1 MSDIKKRS
9 QGSPKKNP
17 VTRRQFMK
25 LAAASVASAGAVS
38 WPNHWLLAAQPA
50 RKRIVIH
57 GERQVTSL
65 GYHNRRETEHVS
77 MVDAGLATQNPV
89 TLERVP
95 VLAEELPSV
104 KKGTWKIDTQKK
116 TMITVYKLRP
126 GLTWHDGKPYTSKDF
141 EFGWQIAK
149 HPEFPMPDRLV
160 PEIISKIETPDDR
173 TIVIHWNDLY
183 NEAYAIQYTHV
194 RAFPRHLLQ
203 EAFSAGDM
211 KAFANLPFW
220 NKNFVGAGPYR
231 VVEWDAGTRMELEAF
246 KDFTLGRPKIDRVT
260 YKTVEDTNTN
270 LAAVLAG
277 EVDLCMRSTISFDGA
292 MILREQ
298 WEKPGK
304 GKIYISPASWSWLNL
319 SRDNAVVQ
327 RRQSAPR
334 ACCMPSTA
342 KRWCKTCSREKR
354 SSPICRFRECAR
366 ATRKLWRPP
375 PSTNTSRRRAKK
387 LLAEA
392 GWKPGSDGVL
402 ANARGERMELEFR
415 VTAERRDHEQAQAII
430 ADYWKKIGVRTNIKN
445 LPNRLLNAAE
455 NRNRWPGAYIG
466 THNVTVEEWQERFHT
481 KNIPSAENKYALE
494 NVSGWNDPR
503 KDAILD
509 ELNSIVTPARSEQLQ
524 LEFIKMFSEALPHLP
539 LYYAPEVLVAKKG
552 LDGNYA
558 ADRKAAGKTPVA
570 GTCISGTRPK
580 NKSAFKWFKPFKTFN
595 GGLDWAAV
603 AIH

>member
-1 MSDIKKRS
+1 MSNRKRQS
-9 QGSPKKNP
+9 GKLTASA

-25 LAAASVASAGAVS
+25 FAGVSVASVGAVS
-38 WPNHWLLAAQPA
+38 WPNHLLFAAQPA
-50 RKRIVIH
+50 RKRLVIH

-160 PEIISKIETPDDR
+160 PELISKIETPDDR

-203 EAFSAGDM
+203 EAFAAGDM
-211 KAFANLPFW
+211 KAFANLPYW

-246 KDFTLGRPKIDRVT
+246 KDFTLGRPKIERVT

-277 EVDLCMRSTISFDGA
+277 EVDLCMRSTLSFDGA

-319 SRDNAVVQ
+319 SRDNPWFSDVKVRRALLHALDREAMVQ
-327 RRQSAPR
+327 NLFKGEKIVSDVPLSRVRKSYKKAL
-334 ACCMPSTA
+334 ATA
-342 KRWCKTCSREKR
+342 TLYKYDPET
-354 SSPICRFRECAR
+354 
-366 ATRKLWRPP
+366 
-375 PSTNTSRRRAKK
+375 AKK

-402 ANARGERMELEFR
+402 VNSKGERMEFEFR

-430 ADYWKKIGVRTNIKN
+430 ADYWKKVGVRTNIKN

-455 NRNRWPGAYIG
+455 NRNRWPGAFIG

-481 KNIPSAENKYALE
+481 KNIPSAENKFALE

-524 LEFIKMFSEALPHLP
+524 LEFLKMFSDALPHLP
-539 LYYAPEVLVAKKG
+539 LYYSPEVLVAKKG
-552 LDGNYA
+552 LTGITPRQESGGQNSSSWNMYQWD
-558 ADRKAAGKTPVA
+558 KA
-570 GTCISGTRPK
+570 
-580 NKSAFKWFKPFKTFN
+580 
-595 GGLDWAAV
+595 
-603 AIH
+603 

>member
-1 MSDIKKRS
+1 MSNRKRPLS
-9 QGSPKKNP
+9 NKLTGAA
-17 VTRRQFMK
+17 VTRRQFVK
-25 LAAASVASAGAVS
+25 LAGVSVVSAGVVS
-38 WPNHWLLAAQPA
+38 WPNPLLFAAQPA
-50 RKRIVIH
+50 RKRIIIH

-77 MVDAGLATQNPV
+77 MVDAGLVTQNPV

-126 GLTWHDGKPYTSKDF
+126 GLTWHDGRPYTSKDF

-160 PEIISKIETPDDR
+160 PDLISKIETPDDR

-211 KAFANLPFW
+211 KAFANLPYW
-220 NKNFVGAGPYR
+220 NRNFVGAGPYR
-231 VVEWDAGTRMELEAF
+231 VVEWDAGSRMELEAF

-304 GKIYISPASWSWLNL
+304 GKVYISPASWSWLNL
-319 SRDNAVVQ
+319 SRDNPWFSDVKVRRALLYAIDREAMVQ
-327 RRQSAPR
+327 NLFKGEKIVSHVPLSRVRKSYKQALATATLYKYDPE
-334 ACCMPSTA
+334 TA
-342 KRWCKTCSREKR
+342 KR
-354 SSPICRFRECAR
+354 
-366 ATRKLWRPP
+366 
-375 PSTNTSRRRAKK
+375 

-392 GWKPGSDGVL
+392 GWKPGSDGALV
-402 ANARGERMELEFR
+402 NAKGERMEFEFR

-430 ADYWKKIGVRTNIKN
+430 ADYWKKVGVRTNIKN

-455 NRNRWPGAYIG
+455 NRNRWPGAFIG

-481 KNIPSAENKYALE
+481 KNIPTAENKFAPE

-524 LEFIKMFSEALPHLP
+524 LEFLKMFSDTLPHLP
-539 LYYAPEVLVAKKG
+539 LYYSPEVLVAKKG
-552 LDGNYA
+552 LTGITPRQESGGQNSSSWNIYQWD
-558 ADRKAAGKTPVA
+558 KA
-570 GTCISGTRPK
+570 
-580 NKSAFKWFKPFKTFN
+580 
-595 GGLDWAAV
+595 
-603 AIH
+603 

>member
-1 MSDIKKRS
+1 MSNRKRQS
-9 QGSPKKNP
+9 SGKLTDSA

-25 LAAASVASAGAVS
+25 FAGVSVASVGAVS
-38 WPNHWLLAAQPA
+38 WPNHLLFAAQPA
-50 RKRIVIH
+50 RKRLVIH

-77 MVDAGLATQNPV
+77 MVDAGLVTQNPV

-149 HPEFPMPDRLV
+149 QPEFPMPDRLV
-160 PEIISKIETPDDR
+160 PELISKIETPDDR

-203 EAFSAGDM
+203 EAFAAGDM
-211 KAFANLPFW
+211 KAFANLPYW

-246 KDFTLGRPKIDRVT
+246 KDFTLGRPKIERVT

-277 EVDLCMRSTISFDGA
+277 EVDLCMRSTLSFDGA

-319 SRDNAVVQ
+319 SRDNPWFSDVKVRRALLHALDREAMVQ
-327 RRQSAPR
+327 NLFKGEKIVSDVPLSRVRKSYKKAL
-334 ACCMPSTA
+334 ATA
-342 KRWCKTCSREKR
+342 TLYKYDPET
-354 SSPICRFRECAR
+354 
-366 ATRKLWRPP
+366 
-375 PSTNTSRRRAKK
+375 AKK

-402 ANARGERMELEFR
+402 VNSKGERMEFEFR

-430 ADYWKKIGVRTNIKN
+430 ADYWKKVGVRTNIKN

-455 NRNRWPGAYIG
+455 NRNRWPGAFIG

-481 KNIPSAENKYALE
+481 KNIPSAENKFALE

-524 LEFIKMFSEALPHLP
+524 LEFLKMFSDALPHLP
-539 LYYAPEVLVAKKG
+539 LYYSPEVLVAKKG
-552 LDGNYA
+552 LTGI
-558 ADRKAAGKTPVA
+558 TPRQE
-570 GTCISGTRPK
+570 SGGQNSSSWNMYQWDK
-580 NKSAFKWFKPFKTFN
+580 
-595 GGLDWAAV
+595 V
-603 AIH
+603 

>member
-1 MSDIKKRS
+1 MTNRKRQS
-9 QGSPKKNP
+9 SGKLTASA

-25 LAAASVASAGAVS
+25 LAGVSVASVGAVS
-38 WPNHWLLAAQPA
+38 WPNHLLFAAQPA
-50 RKRIVIH
+50 RKRLVIH

-77 MVDAGLATQNPV
+77 MVDAGLVTQNPV

-104 KKGTWKIDTQKK
+104 KKGTWKIDAQKK
-116 TMITVYKLRP
+116 TMTTVYKLRP

-160 PEIISKIETPDDR
+160 PELISKIETPDDR

-203 EAFSAGDM
+203 EAFAAGDM
-211 KAFANLPFW
+211 KAFANLPYW

-277 EVDLCMRSTISFDGA
+277 EVDLCMRSTLSFDGA

-319 SRDNAVVQ
+319 SRDNPWFSDVKVRRALLHALDREAMVQ
-327 RRQSAPR
+327 NLFKGEKIVSHVPLSRVRKSYKKALASATLYKYDPE
-334 ACCMPSTA
+334 T
-342 KRWCKTCSREKR
+342 
-354 SSPICRFRECAR
+354 
-366 ATRKLWRPP
+366 
-375 PSTNTSRRRAKK
+375 AKK

-402 ANARGERMELEFR
+402 VNSKGERMEFEFR

-430 ADYWKKIGVRTNIKN
+430 ADYWKKVGVRTNIKN

-455 NRNRWPGAYIG
+455 NRNRWPGAFIG

-481 KNIPSAENKYALE
+481 KNIPSAENKFALE

-524 LEFIKMFSEALPHLP
+524 LEFLKMFSDALPHLP
-539 LYYAPEVLVAKKG
+539 LYYSPEVLVAKKG
-552 LDGNYA
+552 LTGITPRQESGGQNSSSWNMYQWD
-558 ADRKAAGKTPVA
+558 KT
-570 GTCISGTRPK
+570 
-580 NKSAFKWFKPFKTFN
+580 
-595 GGLDWAAV
+595 
-603 AIH
+603 

>member
-1 MSDIKKRS
+1 MGAGNSSSQKEAFMSNRKRQS
-9 QGSPKKNP
+9 SSKLTGA
-17 VTRRQFMK
+17 VTRRQFVK
-25 LAAASVASAGAVS
+25 LAGVSVASAGVAS
-38 WPNHWLLAAQPA
+38 WTNPLLFAAQPA

-77 MVDAGLATQNPV
+77 MVDAGLVTQNPV
-89 TLERVP
+89 TLERVA

-160 PEIISKIETPDDR
+160 PDLISKIETPDDR

-211 KAFANLPFW
+211 KAFANLPYW

-304 GKIYISPASWSWLNL
+304 GKIHISPASWSWLNL
-319 SRDNAVVQ
+319 SRDNPWFSDVKV
-327 RRQSAPR
+327 RRALFHAIDREAMVENLFKGEKIVSHLPLSRVRKSYKKALT
-334 ACCMPSTA
+334 TA
-342 KRWCKTCSREKR
+342 TLYKYDPET
-354 SSPICRFRECAR
+354 
-366 ATRKLWRPP
+366 
-375 PSTNTSRRRAKK
+375 AKK
-387 LLAEA
+387 LFAEA

-402 ANARGERMELEFR
+402 VNAKGERMEFEFR

-430 ADYWKKIGVRTNIKN
+430 ADYWKKVGVRTNIKN

-455 NRNRWPGAYIG
+455 NRNRWPGAFIG

-481 KNIPSAENKYALE
+481 KNIPTAENKFAPE

-524 LEFIKMFSEALPHLP
+524 LEFLKMFTDALPHVP
-539 LYYAPEVLVAKKG
+539 LYYSPEVLVAKKG
-552 LDGNYA
+552 LSGITPRQESGGQNSSSWNMYQWD
-558 ADRKAAGKTPVA
+558 KT
-570 GTCISGTRPK
+570 
-580 NKSAFKWFKPFKTFN
+580 
-595 GGLDWAAV
+595 
-603 AIH
+603 

>member
-1 MSDIKKRS
+1 MGAGNSSSQKEAFMSNRKRQS
-9 QGSPKKNP
+9 SSKLTGA
-17 VTRRQFMK
+17 VTRRQFVK
-25 LAAASVASAGAVS
+25 LAGVSVASAGVAS
-38 WPNHWLLAAQPA
+38 WTNPLLFAAQPA

-77 MVDAGLATQNPV
+77 MVDAGLVTQNPV
-89 TLERVP
+89 TLERVA

-160 PEIISKIETPDDR
+160 PDLISKIETPDDR

-211 KAFANLPFW
+211 KAFANLPYW

-304 GKIYISPASWSWLNL
+304 GKIHISPASWSWLNL
-319 SRDNAVVQ
+319 SRDNPWFSDVKVRRALLHAIDREAMVQ
-327 RRQSAPR
+327 NLFKGEKIVSHLPLSRVRKSYKKAL
-334 ACCMPSTA
+334 ATA
-342 KRWCKTCSREKR
+342 TLYKYDPET
-354 SSPICRFRECAR
+354 
-366 ATRKLWRPP
+366 
-375 PSTNTSRRRAKK
+375 AKK
-387 LLAEA
+387 LFAEA

-402 ANARGERMELEFR
+402 VNAKGERMEFEFR

-430 ADYWKKIGVRTNIKN
+430 ADYWKKVGVRTNIKN

-455 NRNRWPGAYIG
+455 NRNRWPGAFIG

-481 KNIPSAENKYALE
+481 KNIPNAENKFAPE

-524 LEFIKMFSEALPHLP
+524 LEFLKMFTDALPHVP
-539 LYYAPEVLVAKKG
+539 LYYSPEVLVAKKG
-552 LDGNYA
+552 LSGI
-558 ADRKAAGKTPVA
+558 TPRQE
-570 GTCISGTRPK
+570 SGGQNSSSWNMYQWDK
-580 NKSAFKWFKPFKTFN
+580 
-595 GGLDWAAV
+595 V
-603 AIH
+603 

>member
-1 MSDIKKRS
+1 MSNRKRQS
-9 QGSPKKNP
+9 SGKLTDSA

-25 LAAASVASAGAVS
+25 FAGVSVASVGAVS
-38 WPNHWLLAAQPA
+38 WPNHLLFAAQPA
-50 RKRIVIH
+50 RKRLVIH

-77 MVDAGLATQNPV
+77 MVDAGLVTQNPV

-160 PEIISKIETPDDR
+160 PELISKIETPDDR
-173 TIVIHWNDLY
+173 TIVIHWNALY

-203 EAFSAGDM
+203 EAFAAGDM
-211 KAFANLPFW
+211 KAFANLPYW

-246 KDFTLGRPKIDRVT
+246 KDFTLGRPKIERVT

-277 EVDLCMRSTISFDGA
+277 EVDLCMRSTLSFDGA

-319 SRDNAVVQ
+319 SRDNPWFSDVKVRRALLHALDREAMVQ
-327 RRQSAPR
+327 NLFKGEKIVSDVPLSRVRKSYKKAL
-334 ACCMPSTA
+334 ATA
-342 KRWCKTCSREKR
+342 TLYKYDPET
-354 SSPICRFRECAR
+354 
-366 ATRKLWRPP
+366 
-375 PSTNTSRRRAKK
+375 AKK

-402 ANARGERMELEFR
+402 VNSKGERMEFEFR

-430 ADYWKKIGVRTNIKN
+430 ADYWKKVGVRTNIKN

-455 NRNRWPGAYIG
+455 NRNRWPGAFIG

-481 KNIPSAENKYALE
+481 KNIPSAENKFALE
-494 NVSGWNDPR
+494 NVSGWNDSR

-524 LEFIKMFSEALPHLP
+524 LEFLKMFSDALPHLP
-539 LYYAPEVLVAKKG
+539 LYYSPEVLVAKKG
-552 LDGNYA
+552 LTGI
-558 ADRKAAGKTPVA
+558 TPRQE
-570 GTCISGTRPK
+570 SGGQNSSSWNMYQWDK
-580 NKSAFKWFKPFKTFN
+580 
-595 GGLDWAAV
+595 V
-603 AIH
+603 

>member
-1 MSDIKKRS
+1 MSNRKRQS
-9 QGSPKKNP
+9 SGKLTASA

-25 LAAASVASAGAVS
+25 FAGVSVASVGAVS
-38 WPNHWLLAAQPA
+38 WPNHLLFAAQPA
-50 RKRIVIH
+50 RKRLVIH

-77 MVDAGLATQNPV
+77 MVDAGLVTQNPV

-95 VLAEELPSV
+95 VLAEELPSI

-160 PEIISKIETPDDR
+160 PELISKIETPDDR

-203 EAFSAGDM
+203 EAFAAGDM
-211 KAFANLPFW
+211 KAFANLPYW

-277 EVDLCMRSTISFDGA
+277 EVDLCMRSTLSFDGA

-319 SRDNAVVQ
+319 SRDNPWFSDVKVRRALLHALDREAMVQ
-327 RRQSAPR
+327 NLFKGEKIVSDVPLSRVRKSYKKAL
-334 ACCMPSTA
+334 ATA
-342 KRWCKTCSREKR
+342 TLYKYDPET
-354 SSPICRFRECAR
+354 
-366 ATRKLWRPP
+366 
-375 PSTNTSRRRAKK
+375 AKK

-402 ANARGERMELEFR
+402 VNSKGERMEFEFR

-430 ADYWKKIGVRTNIKN
+430 ADYWKKVGVRTNIKN

-455 NRNRWPGAYIG
+455 NRNRWPGAFIG

-481 KNIPSAENKYALE
+481 KNIPSAENKFALE

-524 LEFIKMFSEALPHLP
+524 LEFLKMFSDALPHLP
-539 LYYAPEVLVAKKG
+539 LYYSPEVLVAKKG
-552 LDGNYA
+552 LTGITPRQESGGQNSSSWNMYQWD
-558 ADRKAAGKTPVA
+558 KA
-570 GTCISGTRPK
+570 
-580 NKSAFKWFKPFKTFN
+580 
-595 GGLDWAAV
+595 
-603 AIH
+603 

>member
-1 MSDIKKRS
+1 MSNRKRQS
-9 QGSPKKNP
+9 SSKLTGA
-17 VTRRQFMK
+17 VTRRQFVK
-25 LAAASVASAGAVS
+25 LAGVSVASAGVAS
-38 WPNHWLLAAQPA
+38 WTNPLLFAAQPA

-77 MVDAGLATQNPV
+77 MVDAGLVTQNPV
-89 TLERVP
+89 TLERVA

-160 PEIISKIETPDDR
+160 PDLISKIETPDDR

-211 KAFANLPFW
+211 KAFANLPYW

-231 VVEWDAGTRMELEAF
+231 LVEWDAGTRMELEAF

-304 GKIYISPASWSWLNL
+304 GKIHISPASWSWLNL
-319 SRDNAVVQ
+319 SRDNPWLSDVKVRRALLHAIDREAMVQ
-327 RRQSAPR
+327 NLFKGEKIVSHLPLSRVRKSYKKAL
-334 ACCMPSTA
+334 ATA
-342 KRWCKTCSREKR
+342 TLYKYDPET
-354 SSPICRFRECAR
+354 
-366 ATRKLWRPP
+366 
-375 PSTNTSRRRAKK
+375 AKK
-387 LLAEA
+387 LFAEA

-402 ANARGERMELEFR
+402 VNAKGERMEFEFR

-430 ADYWKKIGVRTNIKN
+430 ADYWKKVGVRTNIKN

-455 NRNRWPGAYIG
+455 NRNRWPGAFIG

-481 KNIPSAENKYALE
+481 KNIPNAENKFAPE

-524 LEFIKMFSEALPHLP
+524 LEFLKMFSDALPHLP
-539 LYYAPEVLVAKKG
+539 LYYSPEVLVAKKG
-552 LDGNYA
+552 LSGI
-558 ADRKAAGKTPVA
+558 TPRQE
-570 GTCISGTRPK
+570 SGGQ
-580 NKSAFKWFKPFKTFN
+580 NSSSWNMYQWDKS
-595 GGLDWAAV
+595 
-603 AIH
+603 

>member
-1 MSDIKKRS
+1 MSEKKKRLS
-9 QGSPKKNP
+9 DRPNGNA
-17 VTRRQFMK
+17 VTRRQFIK
-25 LAAASVASAGAVS
+25 LASASVASAGAVS
-38 WPNHWLLAAQPA
+38 WPTGSLFAAQPA

-89 TLERVP
+89 TLERLP

-116 TMITVYKLRP
+116 TMVTVYKLRP
-126 GLTWHDGKPYTSKDF
+126 GIKWHDGKPYTSKDF
-141 EFGWQIAK
+141 EFGWQIAR

-160 PEIISKIETPDDR
+160 PELIAKIETPDDR

-203 EAFSAGDM
+203 DAFAAGDM

-220 NKNFVGAGPYR
+220 NKNFIGAGPYR
-231 VVEWDAGTRMELEAF
+231 VLEWDAGTRMELEAF
-246 KDFTLGRPKIDRVT
+246 RDFPLGRPKIERIT
-260 YKTVEDTNTN
+260 YKTVEDSNTN

-292 MILREQ
+292 MILRDQ
-298 WEKPGK
+298 WEKAGK
-304 GKIYISPASWSWLNL
+304 GKVHISPASWTWLNL
-319 SRDNAVVQ
+319 SRDNPWFSDVKVRRALLHAIDRDAMVQNLFRGEKVVSDLPLS
-327 RRQSAPR
+327 RVRKSYKKALAAAPIYKYD
-334 ACCMPSTA
+334 P
-342 KRWCKTCSREKR
+342 E
-354 SSPICRFRECAR
+354 
-366 ATRKLWRPP
+366 
-375 PSTNTSRRRAKK
+375 RAKK
-387 LLAEA
+387 LLADA
-392 GWKPGSDGVL
+392 GWKPGADGVL
-402 ANARGERMELEFR
+402 ANPNGERMEVEFR

-430 ADYWKKIGVRTNIKN
+430 SDYWKKIGVRTHIKN

-455 NRNRWPGAYIG
+455 NRNRWPGAFIG
-466 THNVTVEEWQERFHT
+466 SHNVTVEEWQERFHT
-481 KNIPSAENKYALE
+481 KNIPSAENRFALE

-524 LEFIKMFSEALPHLP
+524 LEFVKMFGEALPHLP
-539 LYYAPEVLVAKKG
+539 LYYSPEILVAKKG
-552 LDGNYA
+552 LTGI
-558 ADRKAAGKTPVA
+558 TPRQE
-570 GTCISGTRPK
+570 SGGQNSSSWNTYQWDK
-580 NKSAFKWFKPFKTFN
+580 
-595 GGLDWAAV
+595 V
-603 AIH
+603 

>member
-1 MSDIKKRS
+1 MSNRKRQS
-9 QGSPKKNP
+9 SGKLTASAL
-17 VTRRQFMK
+17 TRRQFMK
-25 LAAASVASAGAVS
+25 FAGVSVASVGAVS
-38 WPNHWLLAAQPA
+38 WPNHLLFAAQPA
-50 RKRIVIH
+50 RKRLVIH

-77 MVDAGLATQNPV
+77 MVDAGLVTQNPV

-160 PEIISKIETPDDR
+160 PELISKIETPDDR

-203 EAFSAGDM
+203 EAFAAGDM
-211 KAFANLPFW
+211 KAFANLPYW
-220 NKNFVGAGPYR
+220 NKNFIGAGPYR

-246 KDFTLGRPKIDRVT
+246 KYFTLGRPKIERVT

-277 EVDLCMRSTISFDGA
+277 EVDLCMRSTLSFDGA

-319 SRDNAVVQ
+319 SRDNPWFSDVKVRRALLHALDREAMVQ
-327 RRQSAPR
+327 NLFKGEKIVSDVPLSRVRKSYKKAL
-334 ACCMPSTA
+334 ATA
-342 KRWCKTCSREKR
+342 TLYKYDPET
-354 SSPICRFRECAR
+354 
-366 ATRKLWRPP
+366 
-375 PSTNTSRRRAKK
+375 AKK

-402 ANARGERMELEFR
+402 VNSKGERMEFEFR

-430 ADYWKKIGVRTNIKN
+430 ADYWKKVGVRTNIKN

-455 NRNRWPGAYIG
+455 NRNRWPGAFIG

-481 KNIPSAENKYALE
+481 KNIPSAENKFALE

-524 LEFIKMFSEALPHLP
+524 LEFLKMFSDALPHLP
-539 LYYAPEVLVAKKG
+539 LYYSPEVLVAKKG
-552 LDGNYA
+552 LTGI
-558 ADRKAAGKTPVA
+558 TPRQE
-570 GTCISGTRPK
+570 SGGQNSSSWNMYQWDK
-580 NKSAFKWFKPFKTFN
+580 
-595 GGLDWAAV
+595 V
-603 AIH
+603 

>member
-1 MSDIKKRS
+1 MGAGNSSSQKEAFMSNRKRQS
-9 QGSPKKNP
+9 SSKLTGA
-17 VTRRQFMK
+17 VTRRQFVK
-25 LAAASVASAGAVS
+25 LAGVSVASAGVAS
-38 WPNHWLLAAQPA
+38 WTNPLLFAAQPA

-77 MVDAGLATQNPV
+77 MVDAGLVTQNPV
-89 TLERVP
+89 TLERVA

-160 PEIISKIETPDDR
+160 PDLISKIETPDDR

-211 KAFANLPFW
+211 KAFANLPYW

-304 GKIYISPASWSWLNL
+304 GKIHISPASWSWLNL
-319 SRDNAVVQ
+319 SRDNPWLSDVKVRRALLHAIDREAMVQ
-327 RRQSAPR
+327 NLFKGEKIVSHLPLSRVRKSYKKAL
-334 ACCMPSTA
+334 ATA
-342 KRWCKTCSREKR
+342 TLYKYDPET
-354 SSPICRFRECAR
+354 
-366 ATRKLWRPP
+366 
-375 PSTNTSRRRAKK
+375 AKK
-387 LLAEA
+387 LFAEA

-402 ANARGERMELEFR
+402 VNAKGERMEFEFR

-430 ADYWKKIGVRTNIKN
+430 ADYWKKVGVRTNIKN

-455 NRNRWPGAYIG
+455 NRNRWPGAFIG

-481 KNIPSAENKYALE
+481 KNIPTAENKFAPE

-524 LEFIKMFSEALPHLP
+524 LEFLKMFTDALPHVP
-539 LYYAPEVLVAKKG
+539 LYYSPEVLVAKKG
-552 LDGNYA
+552 LSGI
-558 ADRKAAGKTPVA
+558 TPRQE
-570 GTCISGTRPK
+570 SGGQ
-580 NKSAFKWFKPFKTFN
+580 NSSSWNMYQWDKS
-595 GGLDWAAV
+595 
-603 AIH
+603 

>member
-1 MSDIKKRS
+1 MADKKSLPDNAKGRV
-9 QGSPKKNP
+9 
-17 VTRRQFMK
+17 VTRRQFVK
-25 LAAASVASAGAVS
+25 LAGVSVASAGVVS
-38 WPNHWLLAAQPA
+38 WPSHGLFAAQPA

-89 TLERVP
+89 TLERIP

-116 TMITVYKLRP
+116 TMMTVYKLRP
-126 GLTWHDGKPYTSKDF
+126 GLKWQDGKPYTSKDF

-149 HPEFPMPDRLV
+149 HPQFPMPDRLV
-160 PEIISKIETPDDR
+160 PELISKIETPDDR

-203 EAFSAGDM
+203 DAFAAGDM

-220 NKNFVGAGPYR
+220 NKNFIGAGPYR
-231 VVEWDAGTRMELEAF
+231 VVEWDGGTRMELEAF
-246 KDFTLGRPKIDRVT
+246 RDFPLGRPKIERIT

-292 MILREQ
+292 MILRDQ
-298 WEKPGK
+298 WEKAGK
-304 GKIYISPASWSWLNL
+304 GKVHISPASWTWLNL
-319 SRDNAVVQ
+319 SRDNPWFNDAKVRRALLHAIDRDAMAHNLFRGEKVVSDLPLS
-327 RRQSAPR
+327 RVRKTYKKAL
-334 ACCMPSTA
+334 ATA
-342 KRWCKTCSREKR
+342 TIYPHDPE
-354 SSPICRFRECAR
+354 
-366 ATRKLWRPP
+366 
-375 PSTNTSRRRAKK
+375 RAKK

-392 GWKPGSDGVL
+392 GWKPGPDGIL
-402 ANARGERMELEFR
+402 TNAKGERMEFEFR

-430 ADYWKKIGVRTNIKN
+430 SDYWKKIGVRTNIKN

-455 NRNRWPGAYIG
+455 NRNRWPGAFIG
-466 THNVTVEEWQERFHT
+466 SHNVTVEEWQERFHT
-481 KNIPSAENKYALE
+481 KNIPSPENKFALE

-524 LEFIKMFSEALPHLP
+524 LEFVKMFSEALPHLP
-539 LYYAPEVLVAKKG
+539 LYYSPEVLVSKKG
-552 LDGNYA
+552 LSGITPRQESGGQNSSSWNTYA
-558 ADRKAAGKTPVA
+558 WD
-570 GTCISGTRPK
+570 
-580 NKSAFKWFKPFKTFN
+580 KS
-595 GGLDWAAV
+595 
-603 AIH
+603 

>member
-1 MSDIKKRS
+1 MSDRKRQLS
-9 QGSPKKNP
+9 SKLMGSA
-17 VTRRQFMK
+17 VTRRQFVK
-25 LAAASVASAGAVS
+25 LAGVSVAAAGVAS
-38 WPNHWLLAAQPA
+38 WPNHLLFAAQPA

-77 MVDAGLATQNPV
+77 MVDAGLVTQNPV

-116 TMITVYKLRP
+116 TMVTVYKLRP

-160 PEIISKIETPDDR
+160 PELISKIETPDDR

-203 EAFSAGDM
+203 EAFTAGDM

-220 NKNFVGAGPYR
+220 NKNFVGVGPYR

-246 KDFTLGRPKIDRVT
+246 KDFTLGRPKIERVT

-319 SRDNAVVQ
+319 SRDNPWFSDVKV
-327 RRQSAPR
+327 RRALLHAIDREAMVENLFKGEKIVSHVPLSRVRKSYKKAL
-334 ACCMPSTA
+334 ATA
-342 KRWCKTCSREKR
+342 TLYKYHPET
-354 SSPICRFRECAR
+354 
-366 ATRKLWRPP
+366 
-375 PSTNTSRRRAKK
+375 AKK

-402 ANARGERMELEFR
+402 VNSKGERMEFEFR
-415 VTAERRDHEQAQAII
+415 VTAERRDYEQAQAII
-430 ADYWKKIGVRTNIKN
+430 ADYWKKVGVRTNIKN

-455 NRNRWPGAYIG
+455 NRNRWPGAFIG
-466 THNVTVEEWQERFHT
+466 AHNVTVEEWQERFHT
-481 KNIPSAENKYALE
+481 KNIPSAENKFALE

-509 ELNSIVTPARSEQLQ
+509 ELNSIITPARSEQLQ
-524 LEFIKMFSEALPHLP
+524 IEFLKMFSDALPHLP
-539 LYYAPEVLVAKKG
+539 LYYSPEVLVAKKG
-552 LDGNYA
+552 LTGITPRQESGGQNSSSWNMYQWD
-558 ADRKAAGKTPVA
+558 KT
-570 GTCISGTRPK
+570 
-580 NKSAFKWFKPFKTFN
+580 
-595 GGLDWAAV
+595 
-603 AIH
+603 

>member
-1 MSDIKKRS
+1 MTNRKRQS
-9 QGSPKKNP
+9 SGKLTASA

-25 LAAASVASAGAVS
+25 FAGVSVASVGAVS
-38 WPNHWLLAAQPA
+38 WPNHLLFAAQPA
-50 RKRIVIH
+50 RKRLVIH

-77 MVDAGLATQNPV
+77 MVDAGLVTQNPV

-95 VLAEELPSV
+95 VLAEELPSI

-160 PEIISKIETPDDR
+160 PELISKIETPDDR

-203 EAFSAGDM
+203 EAFAAGDM
-211 KAFANLPFW
+211 KAFANLPYW

-246 KDFTLGRPKIDRVT
+246 KDFTLGRPKIERVT

-277 EVDLCMRSTISFDGA
+277 EVDLCMRSTLSFDGA

-319 SRDNAVVQ
+319 SRDNPWFSDVKVRRALLHALDREAMVQ
-327 RRQSAPR
+327 NLFKGEKIVSDVPLSRVRKSYKKAL
-334 ACCMPSTA
+334 ATA
-342 KRWCKTCSREKR
+342 TLYKYDPET
-354 SSPICRFRECAR
+354 
-366 ATRKLWRPP
+366 
-375 PSTNTSRRRAKK
+375 AKK

-402 ANARGERMELEFR
+402 VNSKGERMEFEFR

-430 ADYWKKIGVRTNIKN
+430 ADYWKKVGVRTNIKN

-455 NRNRWPGAYIG
+455 NRNRWPGAFIG

-481 KNIPSAENKYALE
+481 KNIPSAENKFALE

-524 LEFIKMFSEALPHLP
+524 LEFLKMFSDALPHLP
-539 LYYAPEVLVAKKG
+539 LYYSPEVLVAKKG
-552 LDGNYA
+552 LTGITPRQESGGQNSSSWNMYQWD
-558 ADRKAAGKTPVA
+558 KA
-570 GTCISGTRPK
+570 
-580 NKSAFKWFKPFKTFN
+580 
-595 GGLDWAAV
+595 
-603 AIH
+603 

>member
-1 MSDIKKRS
+1 MGAGNSSSQKEAFMSNRKRQS
-9 QGSPKKNP
+9 SSKLTGA
-17 VTRRQFMK
+17 VTRRQFVK
-25 LAAASVASAGAVS
+25 LAGVSVASAGVAS
-38 WPNHWLLAAQPA
+38 WTNPLIFAAQPA

-57 GERQVTSL
+57 GERQITSL

-77 MVDAGLATQNPV
+77 MVDAGLVTQNPV
-89 TLERVP
+89 TLERVA

-160 PEIISKIETPDDR
+160 PDLISKIETPDDR

-203 EAFSAGDM
+203 DAFSAGDM
-211 KAFANLPFW
+211 KAFANLPYW

-304 GKIYISPASWSWLNL
+304 GKIHISPASWSWLNL
-319 SRDNAVVQ
+319 SRDNPWFSDVKVRRALLHAIDREAMVQ
-327 RRQSAPR
+327 NLFKGEKIVSHLPLSRVRKIYKKAL
-334 ACCMPSTA
+334 ATA
-342 KRWCKTCSREKR
+342 TLYKYDPET
-354 SSPICRFRECAR
+354 
-366 ATRKLWRPP
+366 
-375 PSTNTSRRRAKK
+375 AKK
-387 LLAEA
+387 LFAEA

-402 ANARGERMELEFR
+402 VNAKGERMEFEFR

-430 ADYWKKIGVRTNIKN
+430 ADYWKKVGVRTNIKN

-455 NRNRWPGAYIG
+455 NRNRWPGAFIG

-481 KNIPSAENKYALE
+481 KNIPNAENKFAPE

-509 ELNSIVTPARSEQLQ
+509 ELNSIVPPARSEQLQ
-524 LEFIKMFSEALPHLP
+524 LEFLKMFTDALPHVP
-539 LYYAPEVLVAKKG
+539 LYYSPEVLVAKKG
-552 LDGNYA
+552 LSGI
-558 ADRKAAGKTPVA
+558 TPRQE
-570 GTCISGTRPK
+570 SGGQNSSSWNMYQWDK
-580 NKSAFKWFKPFKTFN
+580 
-595 GGLDWAAV
+595 V
-603 AIH
+603 

>member
-1 MSDIKKRS
+1 MSDRKRQLS
-9 QGSPKKNP
+9 SKLMGSA
-17 VTRRQFMK
+17 VTRRQFVK
-25 LAAASVASAGAVS
+25 LAGVSVAAAGVVS
-38 WPNHWLLAAQPA
+38 WPNHLLFAAQPA

-77 MVDAGLATQNPV
+77 MVDAGLVSQNPV

-160 PEIISKIETPDDR
+160 PELISKIETPDDR

-203 EAFSAGDM
+203 EAFTAGDM
-211 KAFANLPFW
+211 KAFANLPYW

-298 WEKPGK
+298 WEKQGK

-319 SRDNAVVQ
+319 SRDNPWFSDVKVRRALLHAIDREAMVQ
-327 RRQSAPR
+327 NLFKEEKIVSHVPL
-334 ACCMPSTA
+334 
-342 KRWCKTCSREKR
+342 SRVRK
-354 SSPICRFRECAR
+354 SYKKALAA
-366 ATRKLWRPP
+366 ATQYKYDPE
-375 PSTNTSRRRAKK
+375 TAKK

-402 ANARGERMELEFR
+402 VNSKGERMEFEFR

-430 ADYWKKIGVRTNIKN
+430 ADYWKKIGVRTNVKN

-455 NRNRWPGAYIG
+455 NRNRWPGAFIG

-481 KNIPSAENKYALE
+481 KNIPSAENKFALE

-524 LEFIKMFSEALPHLP
+524 LEFVKMFSDALPHLP
-539 LYYAPEVLVAKKG
+539 LYYSPEVLVAKKG
-552 LDGNYA
+552 LTGMTPRQESGGQNSSSWNMYQWD
-558 ADRKAAGKTPVA
+558 KT
-570 GTCISGTRPK
+570 
-580 NKSAFKWFKPFKTFN
+580 
-595 GGLDWAAV
+595 
-603 AIH
+603 